1 MRISIV
7 TDTFAPN
14 LNGVAMSLERF
25 SKGLLERGHGVH
37 LISPVKAAGQ
47 SLVGYPGFYRYRTDR
62 VPLPGYSGLRLGVPT
77 SRKFRKLW
85 KDNRPDIIYIAT
97 EAAMGVTALRVAR
110 KREIPVA
117 SGFHTN
123 FHSYSKDY
131 SLSFLEDVATDYLR
145 RVHNETD
152 ATFAPVEDVAE
163 KLRNTGFKNVHV
175 LGRGVDTAL
184 FNPGRRS
191 EELRKSWG
199 ASPDDPVALYVGRIA
214 LEKNMDLFF
223 RACDAMRE
231 KEPTLKVVV
240 VGDGPQLENLKE
252 AHPEAIFPGVK
263 REEELAAC
271 YASAD
276 LFPFPSTSE
285 TYGNVVVEALASG
298 LQVVAFDYA
307 APAKFIED
315 GKNGYLCP
323 MADPD
328 AFVAACLRAIE
339 GGTATELRAA
349 AVLSA
354 TGESWERVVGNFEA
368 ALETIIAEYQPRGPI
383 SFDVELKSPWAKH
396 PKAPSSFLRKE

>member
-7 TDTFAPN
+7 TDTFAPD

-25 SKGLLERGHGVH
+25 SKGLLERGHGVL

-47 SLVGYPGFYRYRTDR
+47 SLAEFSGFYRYRTDR

-77 SRKFRKLW
+77 SRKLDKIW

-110 KREIPVA
+110 KRDIPIA

-131 SLSFLEDVATDYLR
+131 HLPFLEDVATDYLR

-152 ATFAPVEDVAE
+152 ATFAPVEDVADQ
-163 KLRNTGFKNVHV
+163 LRNTGFKNVHV
-175 LGRGVDTAL
+175 LGRGVDTKL
-184 FNPGRRS
+184 FNPEKRS
-191 EELRKSWG
+191 NQLRESWG

-214 LEKNMDLFF
+214 PEKNLDLFF
-223 RACDAMRE
+223 KSCDAMRE
-231 KEPTLKVVV
+231 KAPTLKVVV
-240 VGDGPQLENLKE
+240 VGDGPLLENLKDT
-252 AHPEAIFPGVK
+252 HPGVIFAGVK
-263 REEELAAC
+263 RDEELAAC

-315 GKNGYLCP
+315 GKNGHLCP
-323 MADPD
+323 MADKD

-339 GGTATELRAA
+339 NPAATELRAA
-349 AVLSA
+349 ALRSA
-354 TGESWERVVGNFEA
+354 SGQSWDRIVDHFEA
-368 ALETIIAEYQPRGPI
+368 ALEKIVAEYKPRGPI
-383 SFDVELKSPWAKH
+383 SFDRELKRPWAWAKG
-396 PKAPSSFLRKE
+396 EE